1 MCLKSHTAGT
11 MARRDPTAASI
22 SHQPSSSDFRA
33 VLPYRL
39 RHLLVQIGENDVKT
53 AKDDPLGLNNYELM
67 HALINIVEEFHR
79 QGVGRVVFDSLFHRH
94 HSGYNSR
101 CNRLN

>member
-1 MCLKSHTAGT
+1 MSVESPALREPEIQMTG
-11 MARRDPTAASI
+11 AS
-22 SHQPSSSDFRA
+22 
-33 VLPYRL
+33 
-39 RHLLVQIGENDVKT
+39 HLLVQISENDAKT
-53 AKDDPLGLNNYELM
+53 AKDDPLGLNNYELV

-79 QGVGRVVFDSLFHRH
+79 QGVRLERFDSLFPRH